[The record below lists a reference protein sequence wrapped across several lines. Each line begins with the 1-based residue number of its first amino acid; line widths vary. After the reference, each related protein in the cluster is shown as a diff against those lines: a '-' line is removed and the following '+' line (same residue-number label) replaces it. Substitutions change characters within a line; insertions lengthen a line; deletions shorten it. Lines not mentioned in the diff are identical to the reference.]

1 MTETTDI
8 EEMQAEAVSILKP
21 RAGWIILS
29 GIVTVIFG
37 LLAFWMPVGAVWAMT
52 ILFGAYAFAD
62 GVLSIITAV
71 RRRHDQGKAAENFW
85 PLLLRGVLGVFA
97 GVIVLVMPGLAVAS
111 LTAFIWAMI
120 ALWAV
125 ATGIMEIMAAVH
137 LRREIKGEWVMLVS
151 GLISLALG
159 LAVPVVLIM
168 NPAAGVITMG
178 WMIGFYA
185 LLHGIL
191 EIILGRAL
199 RKMDKLQA
207 S

>member
-1 MTETTDI
+1 MTETD
-8 EEMQAEAVSILKP
+8 EMQSVIMRYLQP
-21 RAGWIILS
+21 RAGWITLS

-71 RRRHDQGKAAENFW
+71 RRRHDQGRAAENFW
-85 PLLLRGVLGVFA
+85 PLLVRGVLGVFV

-199 RKMDKLQA
+199 RKMA
-207 S
+207 